1 MTTRRSLI
9 AALAVLLAGCG
20 TSTHSTATTSS
31 IPQASTPTLASP
43 PATTPAATT
52 PTGTAARTT
61 PAAGPVP
68 AGFDPIAFTAIS
80 PREFWLL
87 GTAPCPRPIC
97 TSIVRTTDGG
107 AHFVGIP
114 APVARLASASGAG
127 LSVLLFADRQDGFAG
142 SAQYPEPQPLWE
154 THDGGAHWTR
164 GRTDVIAF
172 TVTAGH
178 IYAITGRCS
187 KNSGVCSQLRLAH
200 SPASEDHWSSVP
212 FPGSS
217 ASGLPSLAAAG
228 GSAWISL
235 TPASGTPRH
244 QVLLTSRDGGRTL
257 TAGMSPCYPGL
268 AGRFAASSTATVWAV
283 CPTGMEA
290 MGWRSGDGGAHWSP
304 VPGHPLP
311 GLNGG
316 LANSLQLAPASDSSV
331 LLLPGGS
338 EPAFRSTD
346 GGVRFTRVGFPT
358 VDAGVT
364 FVGFTDPNTGS
375 ALVDDVKGGRS
386 LWRSTDGGVHWRA
399 IRIAGTS

>member
-1 MTTRRSLI
+1 MTTRCSLI
-9 AALAVLLAGCG
+9 AAFALLLAGCG
-20 TSTHSTATTSS
+20 SGTHSTATTA
-31 IPQASTPTLASP
+31 PVPPASTPTLAPS
-43 PATTPAATT
+43 TTAATT
-52 PTGTAARTT
+52 TSRAAPARTV
-61 PAAGPVP
+61 PVGGPVP

-80 PREFWLL
+80 SRQFWLL

-107 AHFVGIP
+107 ARFVGIP

-127 LSVLLFADRQDGFAG
+127 LSVLLFANRQDGFAG
-142 SAQYPEPQPLWE
+142 STQYPEPEPLWE

-172 TVTAGH
+172 TVTAGRV
-178 IYAITGRCS
+178 YAITGRCS
-187 KNSGVCSQLRLAH
+187 NSGVCSQLRLAH
-200 SPASEDHWSSVP
+200 SPASADDWSSIP
-212 FPGSS
+212 LPGGS
-217 ASGLPSLAAAG
+217 AGGLPSLAAAG
-228 GSAWISL
+228 TSAWVSL
-235 TPASGTPRH
+235 TPAAGTPRH
-244 QVLLTSRDGGRTL
+244 QIMLTTRDGGRAL
-257 TAGMSPCYPGL
+257 TSGTSPCYPGL
-268 AGRFAASSTATVWAV
+268 TGRFEASSPATVWAV

-290 MGWRSGDGGAHWSP
+290 MGWRSIDGGAHWSP

-316 LANSLQLAPASDSSV
+316 LANSLQLAPATDSAV

-346 GGVRFTRVGFPT
+346 GGATFTRTGFPT

-364 FVGFTDPNTGS
+364 FVGFTDPSTGS
-375 ALVDDVKGGRS
+375 ALVDNVKGGRS
-386 LWRSTDGGVHWRA
+386 LWRSTDGGVHWRP